1 MCVRVVV
8 CTELLPSPVYWGRS
22 PHTAHQPCPV
32 YQILTFLAQDALVK
46 GFSLAGAVCLVVAF
60 LRILLGFRALAE
72 EACTPLYEFFCGTL
86 TVTVFTSV

>member
-1 MCVRVVV
+1 MQ
-8 CTELLPSPVYWGRS
+8 T
-22 PHTAHQPCPV
+22 THQPRPI

-46 GFSLAGAVCLVVAF
+46 GFSLGRHSGLVVAF

-72 EACTPLYEFFCGTL
+72 EACMLLYEFFCGTL